1 MYYFF
6 LTNGI
11 NVILSINR
19 VMWKRIGCRS
29 IMKWCHWC
37 NLPLMANTFLLCM
50 ILFKKLM
57 KFFMLVMPIPLWKK
71 KGVFF
76 KNIREKNFETLSNN
90 AITLTCF
97 TAIASSMGQFFIVD
111 TSSTTFKFMIKG
123 LNSTSF
129 LYWKMAWIR
138 RKISL
143 SRILRILRKISS
155 FLY

>member
-1 MYYFF
+1 MYVDR
-6 LTNGI
+6 
-11 NVILSINR
+11 VI
-19 VMWKRIGCRS
+19 WKRIGCRS

-37 NLPLMANTFLLCM
+37 NLPLMANTFLLGM

-71 KGVFF
+71 KGV
-76 KNIREKNFETLSNN
+76 KNIRGKKLYDTLSNN

-123 LNSTSF
+123 LSVSTRWITASFQSSF

-138 RKISL
+138 RG
-143 SRILRILRKISS
+143 
-155 FLY
+155 